1 MSYTTIHQATE
12 DEALVARV
20 TAAAL
25 KEAWASAEY
34 SETEFGKT
42 LRNSP
47 NLARSVFMWPVSI
60 DNEAAYSYAV
70 DSDNPNPGGDPGV
83 ISDAAIQAGVQ
94 AHWPPDPSTGPPPG
108 GPVIDNSLPEPDAPV
123 P

>member
-1 MSYTTIHQATE
+1 MSYTSINQCVN
-12 DEALVARV
+12 DEALVDRV
-20 TAAAL
+20 TAGAM
-25 KEAWASAEY
+25 KEAWASDEY
-34 SETEFGKT
+34 SETSFGAT

-47 NLARSVFMWPVSI
+47 NLAQTVFMWPVSI

-94 AHWPPDPSTGPPPG
+94 AHWPYAEGEAPP
-108 GPVIDNSLPEPDAPV
+108 E
-123 P
+123 